1 MIKRKKKIWP
11 CSESLNI
18 FGNSQIVNLASGA
31 SQQDCR
37 KHLSYVEVTSSSSFQ
52 LSMLEQ
58 ELLPSYQR
66 VQKLARRGTNAWAYG
81 VLMCVFMVCTLSV
94 PCCFL
99 INFSNPLAVA
109 KDESSGNPDSTRE

>member
-1 MIKRKKKIWP
+1 M
-11 CSESLNI
+11 I
-18 FGNSQIVNLASGA
+18 FGNSQIINLASGV

-37 KHLSYVEVTSSSSFQ
+37 KHLSYVEVTGSSSFQ

-81 VLMCVFMVCTLSV
+81 ALVHVFMVCTLSI

-99 INFSNPLAVA
+99 INFSNPLPVA
-109 KDESSGNPDSTRE
+109 KGESHGSLDSTRE